1 VRALSKPLRFTDWP
15 VRRKLA
21 ALLVAAS
28 LLPLGISAVLD
39 IRAAREGLHA
49 NAAELLAAH
58 ADHLREQIDAFHRTY
73 ELTATKLAQIPA
85 LIALAATPSPQPA
98 DAASVRE
105 IIGAHSAI
113 DVDLRGIGVVG
124 RGGQVIVATEP
135 RLEGLV
141 IGQDYVKQA
150 LRGAS
155 VISDVHFGEPALDGV
170 PVIAY
175 AAPVSDGT
183 GPTGVVVLWARA
195 EALGDLVR
203 ASNDLVGPGSFA
215 VVLDQYG
222 IRIAHAYDD
231 AVLYH
236 PAGPLAPD
244 ERRALVAARR
254 FGAETQALLDD
265 VRPFPEPFARA
276 RAASAEPGL
285 FRGHSPVNQQRNHGV
300 ARRLAAVPWT
310 VFYLL
315 PERLLDDQIAAITS
329 SKVILACVI
338 MLVAFGVG
346 LALAAVILRPVV
358 SLSAATTVI
367 ADGDLSARVSPVS
380 ADEIGR
386 LCESFNVMA
395 ERLERDDSALRR
407 TRDELEERVAE
418 RTAEL
423 VRASITEAR
432 ARAALEASTARL
444 EILSRTAHELAAASG
459 DTEGVLELAAGRLGE
474 VIGEACAIRLI
485 SEDGGWLETSRNF
498 YHPDPEKRAFGRNM
512 LGSVRQRLG
521 EGPGGRVAESGE
533 ALLIPEITVDQI
545 MAMGATAF
553 RPLIE
558 KLAVCSLLTLPLRSR
573 DRTIGVVN
581 LVRSTPDNP
590 YTIDDQRF
598 AQDVA
603 DRAGLAIDNAVLV
616 ETLER
621 RVEARTAALE
631 AANQELEAFSYSV
644 SHDLRAPL
652 RAIDGFGHA
661 LLTEYGAQLGG
672 EGQRYLE
679 RIRAGTQR
687 MATLIDDLLNL
698 ARITRQQMRRT
709 AVDLTALAGQ
719 VAAELRRRDPE
730 RTTPIHV
737 APEVAGRGDARL
749 LTIVLENLIGNAW
762 KFTTKHQAAEIW
774 FGTQQRDGR
783 PVYYVRDSGAGFD
796 MKHADKLFLPFHRL
810 HGTSDYEGTGIG
822 LATVQRIITRHG
834 GQIWAE
840 AEVDRGATFWFTL
853 GDLRS

>member
-1 VRALSKPLRFTDWP
+1 MALRFTDWP

-39 IRAAREGLHA
+39 IRAARARLHV

-58 ADHLREQIDAFHRTY
+58 ADHLRGQLDAFHRGY
-73 ELTATKLAQIPA
+73 ELSATKLAQIPA
-85 LIALAATPSPQPA
+85 LITLARTPDA
-98 DAASVRE
+98 GTDAAAAVRE
-105 IIGAHSAI
+105 ILGAHVAI
-113 DVDLRGIGVVG
+113 DLDVRAIGMVG
-124 RGGQVIVATEP
+124 RDGRVIVATEP
-135 RLEGLV
+135 RLEGVV
-141 IGQDYVKQA
+141 IERDYVRAA

-155 VISDVHFGEPALDGV
+155 AISDIHVAEPELEGL

-183 GPTGVVVLWARA
+183 GPSAVVVMWTRGD
-195 EALGDLVR
+195 ALREVVR

-215 VVLDQYG
+215 VVLDSYG

-231 AVLYH
+231 EVVFR
-236 PAGPLAPD
+236 PAGELASVQV
-244 ERRALVAARR
+244 EALIAARR
-254 FGAETQALLDD
+254 FGAGTQALLQD
-265 VRPFPEPFARA
+265 VRPFSELFARA
-276 RAASAEPGL
+276 RAASPDPAL
-285 FRGHSPVNQQRNHGV
+285 FRGFSPVNKEWNHGI
-300 ARRLAAVPWT
+300 ARRLSGVPWT

-315 PERLLDDQIAAITS
+315 PERLLDDQLATMTT

-338 MLVAFGVG
+338 MLVAFAGG
-346 LALAAVILRPVV
+346 LVLAAVILRPVV
-358 SLSAATTVI
+358 SLSAATSVI
-367 ADGDLSARVSPVS
+367 ADGDLSARVDRVGS
-380 ADEIGR
+380 DELGR
-386 LCESFNVMA
+386 LCESFNAMA

-423 VRASITEAR
+423 VKASITEAR

-444 EILSRTAHELAAASG
+444 EILSRTSHELAAASG
-459 DTEGVLELAAGRLGE
+459 DARAVLELAARRLGE
-474 VIGEACAIRLI
+474 AIGEACAIRLI
-485 SEDGGWLETSRNF
+485 SEDGLWLETSRNF
-498 YHPDPEKRAFGRNM
+498 YHPDPEKRAFGREM
-512 LGSVRQRLG
+512 LGSVRQRIG
-521 EGPGGRVAESGE
+521 EGPGGLVAASGE
-533 ALLIPEITVDQI
+533 ALMIPEISLEQI

-558 KLAVCSLLTLPLRSR
+558 RLGVCSLLTLPLRSR

-581 LVRSTPDNP
+581 LVRSTPGNP

-661 LLTEYGAQLGG
+661 LVTEYGEQLAG
-672 EGQRYLE
+672 EGKRYLE

-687 MATLIDDLLNL
+687 MGALIDDLLNL

-709 AVDLTALAGQ
+709 AVDLTAIAGQ
-719 VAAELRRRDPE
+719 VAAELRRREPE
-730 RTTPIHV
+730 RTTPVHV
-737 APEVAGRGDARL
+737 APEVAGHGDARL
-749 LTIVLENLIGNAW
+749 LTIMLENLIGNAW
-762 KFTTKHQAAEIW
+762 KFTTKHEAAEIW
-774 FGTQQRDGR
+774 FGAQQRDGR
-783 PVYYVRDSGAGFD
+783 TVYYVRDTGAGFD
-796 MKHADKLFLPFHRL
+796 MKHADKLFVPFHRL
-810 HGTSDYEGTGIG
+810 HGAHDYEGTGIG

-840 AEVDRGATFWFTL
+840 AEIDRGATFWFTL
-853 GDLRS
+853 GDRR